1 MPIEIIHLSKSFE
14 ERSIF
19 SDLCCSFPDGKIT
32 CILGPSGCGKTTL
45 LNLILGLL
53 KPDNGSIEGL
63 PQSRIAAVFQED
75 RLISHLS
82 AISNVRIVLNRRFP
96 KSEIL
101 RALEAV
107 GLGEAARQPVR
118 ELSGGMRRRVALVR
132 ALLADSPLVIM
143 DEPFKGLDVDSRAI
157 AIDFT
162 RNRLKGRTALIVT
175 HDPAEAA
182 MLNAEILDLK
192 SRKPESL

>member
-1 MPIEIIHLSKSFE
+1 MPIEIIHLNKSFDG
-14 ERSIF
+14 RSVL
-19 SDLCCSFPDGKIT
+19 SDLCCRFPDGKIT

-53 KPDNGSIEGL
+53 KPDSGSIQGL
-63 PQSRIAAVFQED
+63 PSKRIATVFQED

-82 AISNVRIVLNRRFP
+82 AISNVRIVLNHRFP
-96 KSEIL
+96 ESEIL

-118 ELSGGMRRRVALVR
+118 ELSGGMQRRVALVR

-143 DEPFKGLDVDSRAI
+143 DEPFKGLDSETRTAVI
-157 AIDFT
+157 HFT
-162 RNRLKGRTALIVT
+162 RRMLKGRTALIVT

-182 MLNAEILDLK
+182 LLDAEIFELQ
-192 SRKPESL
+192 